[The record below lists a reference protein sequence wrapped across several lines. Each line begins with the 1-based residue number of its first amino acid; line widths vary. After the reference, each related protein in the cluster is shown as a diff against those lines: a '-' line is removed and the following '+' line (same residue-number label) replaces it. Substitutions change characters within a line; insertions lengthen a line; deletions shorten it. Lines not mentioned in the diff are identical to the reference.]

1 MSRGKENSVKTL
13 VSRGAGISF
22 KSAEH
27 SGNITWGSCD
37 DDTMTFQI
45 LRHFILTFYISI
57 FDTSDIEAF
66 DTYGFTPL
74 HRMAS
79 NNLRFESIIALSRS
93 SLIHRPIHTRFY
105 YQYIVS
111 SRSSFIPSNNPYKI
125 DKTFSF
131 LSQGAKALLECGA
144 DPLNV
149 GKIGQ
154 SPLQVAHSSNAKDV
168 LKVLQ
173 VSDDH
178 FVQIQIHW
186 SKTNICFHNCTFST
200 GLGKRA
206 KRSWNCENRGRRSRI

>member
-1 MSRGKENSVKTL
+1 MSKGKEISVKTL

-45 LRHFILTFYISI
+45 LRHLT
-57 FDTSDIEAF
+57 
-66 DTYGFTPL
+66 
-74 HRMAS
+74 HMAS
-79 NNLRFESIIALSRS
+79 LHSIGWLQTTWGLSQNHI
-93 SLIHRPIHTRFY
+93 LYHQKFLLYRPICTRFY
-105 YQYIVS
+105 Q
-111 SRSSFIPSNNPYKI
+111 
-125 DKTFSF
+125 TFSF

-178 FVQIQIHW
+178 FVQIQINW

>member
-1 MSRGKENSVKTL
+1 M
-13 VSRGAGISF
+13 
-22 KSAEH
+22 
-27 SGNITWGSCD
+27 
-37 DDTMTFQI
+37 
-45 LRHFILTFYISI
+45 TFYISI

-79 NNLRFESIIALSRS
+79 NNLRFESKPFIALSRS
-93 SLIHRPIHTRFY
+93 SLIHSVQYVIISILYHQGVILYPLIIRTRL
-105 YQYIVS
+105 
-111 SRSSFIPSNNPYKI
+111 
-125 DKTFSF
+125 FSF
-131 LSQGAKALLECGA
+131 LSQGAKALLDCGA

-178 FVQIQIHW
+178 FVQIQIH
-186 SKTNICFHNCTFST
+186 
-200 GLGKRA
+200 
-206 KRSWNCENRGRRSRI
+206 

>member
-1 MSRGKENSVKTL
+1 MWLDFILIKGMSKGKENSVKTL

-79 NNLRFESIIALSRS
+79 NNLRFESK
-93 SLIHRPIHTRFY
+93 P
-105 YQYIVS
+105 YIVS
-111 SRSSFIPSNNPYKI
+111 SKISFVPSNLYKI
-125 DKTFSF
+125 LSNIF
-131 LSQGAKALLECGA
+131 LSQPRSESFARVRSRPSKCWE
-144 DPLNV
+144 N
-149 GKIGQ
+149 
-154 SPLQVAHSSNAKDV
+154 
-168 LKVLQ
+168 
-173 VSDDH
+173 
-178 FVQIQIHW
+178 W
-186 SKTNICFHNCTFST
+186 SKSFASGPQFKCQRCSKSST
-200 GLGKRA
+200 G
-206 KRSWNCENRGRRSRI
+206 

>member
-1 MSRGKENSVKTL
+1 M
-13 VSRGAGISF
+13 
-22 KSAEH
+22 
-27 SGNITWGSCD
+27 
-37 DDTMTFQI
+37 
-45 LRHFILTFYISI
+45 TFYISI

-79 NNLRFESIIALSRS
+79 NNLRFESKPYHQKVL
-93 SLIHRPIHTRFY
+93 LYRPIRTRFY
-105 YQYIVS
+105 Q
-111 SRSSFIPSNNPYKI
+111 
-125 DKTFSF
+125 TFSF

-154 SPLQVAHSSNAKDV
+154 SPSQVAHSSNAKDV

-178 FVQIQIHW
+178 FVQIQIH
-186 SKTNICFHNCTFST
+186 
-200 GLGKRA
+200 
-206 KRSWNCENRGRRSRI
+206 